1 MQADKTGTRQDQ
13 VPASVLQDQTA
24 GTRRK
29 CVSLIVPV
37 YNEEEAIDFFYE
49 HIQTI
54 LTRSDYD
61 FEVLFVDDGSTDGT
75 LACIE
80 RLHRRDP
87 RVRALE
93 FSRNYGKEHALAA
106 GFRAVHGDAAIPMD
120 VDLQDPPEVVHTFLE
135 KWEKGFDTVIGVRR
149 RRVTD
154 SFAKR
159 VSAAL
164 FYRFYNVVCGKHLVC
179 NAGDFRLLDRK
190 CITALNALTER
201 VRFTKGM
208 YAWIGFRQSCVE
220 YDRPPRARGTSK
232 WNGWKLWN
240 FALDGITSFSSL
252 PLRIWS
258 YLGGFLALL
267 GFAYA
272 LWLVVRTL
280 VQGVDVP
287 GYASLMVVTLCLGG
301 LILLSL
307 GIIGEYLGRIFEEIK
322 DRPLYIIR
330 SRLGFDG
337 TEESGGAADP
347 ACAHEPAA
355 PVCTA
360 GAACP
365 EFWTGP
371 EQPAGNK
378 AAAERN
384 A

>member
-49 HIQTI
+49 HIQPI

-106 GFRAVHGDAAIPMD
+106 GLRAVHGDAAIPMD

-154 SFAKR
+154 SFA
-159 VSAAL
+159 
-164 FYRFYNVVCGKHLVC
+164 
-179 NAGDFRLLDRK
+179 
-190 CITALNALTER
+190 
-201 VRFTKGM
+201 
-208 YAWIGFRQSCVE
+208 
-220 YDRPPRARGTSK
+220 
-232 WNGWKLWN
+232 
-240 FALDGITSFSSL
+240 
-252 PLRIWS
+252 
-258 YLGGFLALL
+258 
-267 GFAYA
+267 
-272 LWLVVRTL
+272 
-280 VQGVDVP
+280 
-287 GYASLMVVTLCLGG
+287 
-301 LILLSL
+301 
-307 GIIGEYLGRIFEEIK
+307 
-322 DRPLYIIR
+322 
-330 SRLGFDG
+330 
-337 TEESGGAADP
+337 
-347 ACAHEPAA
+347 
-355 PVCTA
+355 
-360 GAACP
+360 
-365 EFWTGP
+365 
-371 EQPAGNK
+371 
-378 AAAERN
+378 
-384 A
+384 